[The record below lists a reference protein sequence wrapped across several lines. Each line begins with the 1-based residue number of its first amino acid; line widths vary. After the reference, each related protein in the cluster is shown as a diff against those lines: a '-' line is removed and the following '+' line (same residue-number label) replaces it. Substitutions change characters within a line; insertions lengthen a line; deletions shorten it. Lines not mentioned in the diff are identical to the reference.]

1 MAGILKIQLF
11 YLRQIPG
18 VLFKMAVTK
27 QLQIGKIYSFDTY
40 APEVLGTRIANAKC
54 LAVLNAQNAISNGV
68 DIFAYHEQMRPHLP
82 VGYNNDP
89 MTMIYVKLVNSSG
102 LETIYSMD
110 WINLE
115 TLQETRADRIIAT
128 IDGVSIEDIEII
140 RRALAVQGY
149 NNFNLV
155 LTES

>member
-1 MAGILKIQLF
+1 MMILTSFFIRLT
-11 YLRQIPG
+11 RG
-18 VLFKMAVTK
+18 VPFKMAVNR
-27 QLQIGKIYSFDTY
+27 QLQIGKVYSFDTY
-40 APEVLGTRIANAKC
+40 APEVLGTRIVNAKC

-68 DIFAYHEQMRPHLP
+68 DIIALHEQMRSHLP

-115 TLQETRADRIIAT
+115 TLRETRADRIIAI
-128 IDGVSIEDIEII
+128 IDGVSLEDLEII
-140 RRALAVQGY
+140 RRALSIQGY

>member
-1 MAGILKIQLF
+1 
-11 YLRQIPG
+11 
-18 VLFKMAVTK
+18 
-27 QLQIGKIYSFDTY
+27 
-40 APEVLGTRIANAKC
+40 
-54 LAVLNAQNAISNGV
+54 
-68 DIFAYHEQMRPHLP
+68 
-82 VGYNNDP
+82 

-128 IDGVSIEDIEII
+128 IDGVSIEDLEII
-140 RRALAVQGY
+140 RRALSIQGY

>member
-1 MAGILKIQLF
+1 MITLALF
-11 YLRQIPG
+11 FIRRTHG
-18 VLFKMAVTK
+18 VLSKMAVNR
-27 QLQIGKIYSFDTY
+27 QLQIGKVYSFDTH
-40 APEVLGTRIANAKC
+40 APEVLGTRIVNAKC
-54 LAVLNAQNAISNGV
+54 LAVLDAQNAISNGV
-68 DIFAYHEQMRPHLP
+68 DIEALHEQMRPHLP

-89 MTMIYVKLVNSSG
+89 ATMIYVKLVNSSG

-115 TLQETRADRIIAT
+115 TLKETRADRIVAT

-140 RRALAVQGY
+140 RRALSIQGY
-149 NNFNLV
+149 TNFNLV

>member
-1 MAGILKIQLF
+1 MAILKIQLF